1 MLTRKGRAGERKQ
14 SYFFS
19 FFALVLFSAE
29 TCNVSLFDD
38 IYIYIYRERERE
50 RERERAGGGD
60 ISIRF
65 FSLLFFFFFIH
76 KITKPTYQEP
86 ESLSRF

>member
-29 TCNVSLFDD
+29 TYNVSLFDD
-38 IYIYIYRERERE
+38 IYIYIY
-50 RERERAGGGD
+50 
-60 ISIRF
+60 IYIY
-65 FSLLFFFFFIH
+65 I
-76 KITKPTYQEP
+76 
-86 ESLSRF
+86 